1 MSLSD
6 SSECSELSYD
16 EVYSLDDLLQMK
28 IIGNKV
34 ANWIKQNPL
43 PEDDP
48 LLLLEYRDPNVA
60 NRGNEIRL
68 ALIANGATEITP
80 TVFQFATNDSVF
92 EAQHNMMNT
101 HTWAFYNSSPML
113 MVHRINQPGQVVPLP
128 QAETISTKLVHSYSA
143 SKFNV
148 DKKFCFF
155 RIM

>member
-28 IIGNKV
+28 IIDNKV

-43 PEDDP
+43 PDDDP

-80 TVFQFATNDSVF
+80 TC
-92 EAQHNMMNT
+92 
-101 HTWAFYNSSPML
+101 
-113 MVHRINQPGQVVPLP
+113 I
-128 QAETISTKLVHSYSA
+128 
-143 SKFNV
+143 
-148 DKKFCFF
+148 
-155 RIM
+155 